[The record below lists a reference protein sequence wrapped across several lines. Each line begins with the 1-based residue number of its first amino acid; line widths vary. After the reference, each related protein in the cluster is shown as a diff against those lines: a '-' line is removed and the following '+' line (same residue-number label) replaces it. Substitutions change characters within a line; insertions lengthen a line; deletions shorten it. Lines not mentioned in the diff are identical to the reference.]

1 MLTVFSQQAGCTG
14 GISFAQFAGGHS
26 CVSVDEVAFVHLT
39 VPRMLVLKS
48 MVSSN
53 LIFEALLLVGGR

>member
-1 MLTVFSQQAGCTG
+1 VLTVFSQQTGCAG
-14 GISFAQFAGGHS
+14 GISFAQLAGGHS

-48 MVSSN
+48 MVT
-53 LIFEALLLVGGR
+53 FEALLLVGGR